1 MRRVGWQHLGN
12 WSCTAGQR
20 VRGGAANPDPEHG
33 ERRLDGEA
41 GAVPSGGPGRI
52 SGDGTKV
59 GNGNRPPGRRLDR
72 NFCIL
77 IAPRS
82 PPLCRSIHSRLL
94 HLTSEALL
102 QSFEKTSYDW
112 RQGAPASCLESP
124 ASV

>member
-1 MRRVGWQHLGN
+1 MRRVAWQHVGN
-12 WSCTAGQR
+12 CSGTAGQR
-20 VRGGAANPDPEHG
+20 VRGGAANTDPEHG
-33 ERRLDGEA
+33 EPRLDGEA

-77 IAPRS
+77 HRAAIASIVPQHTQPFAALDKRS
-82 PPLCRSIHSRLL
+82 FVTVI
-94 HLTSEALL
+94 
-102 QSFEKTSYDW
+102 EKTSYDW